1 MKNEN
6 ADLVDLNVKMSNDLD
21 LIKRN
26 IDIINDD
33 NAEVLFLIIQ
43 SYLMNFLILQFKMN
57 KLKMS
62 LPENQES
69 MT

>member
-33 NAEVLFLIIQ
+33 NAEVF
-43 SYLMNFLILQFKMN
+43 F
-57 KLKMS
+57 
-62 LPENQES
+62 
-69 MT
+69 

>member
-33 NAEVLFLIIQ
+33 NAEVIIFH
-43 SYLMNFLILQFKMN
+43 Y
-57 KLKMS
+57 
-62 LPENQES
+62 
-69 MT
+69 